1 MKSNNKKIKGA
12 TSIEYN
18 GIKFKSIL
26 ECSCYKKLEA
36 AKFNFSYES
45 EKITLWEGVK
55 LHNTLVYSP
64 RKIKAG
70 KYDKVLELQTR
81 ALLSTTYTPD
91 FVVTKG
97 NYKIYFDV
105 KGKENDT
112 YPIKKK
118 MFLKN
123 LEERDDGIQ
132 YLFFE
137 PHNVRQMLQAIEII
151 KEL

>member
-1 MKSNNKKIKGA
+1 MESNNKKIKGA
-12 TSIEYN
+12 VEVSYN
-18 GIKFKSIL
+18 GIKFKSLL
-26 ECSCYKKLEA
+26 EVACYKKLEA
-36 AKFNFSYES
+36 AGFDFSYES
-45 EKITLWEGVK
+45 ERITLWEGVK
-55 LHNTLVYSP
+55 LQNVLVYAP
-64 RKIKAG
+64 KKLRAG
-70 KYDKVLELQTR
+70 KCGKTIELQTR

-137 PHNVRQMLQAIEII
+137 PHNVKQMLQAIDII
-151 KEL
+151 NKL

>member
-1 MKSNNKKIKGA
+1 MESNNKKIKGA
-12 TSIEYN
+12 VEVSYN
-18 GIKFKSIL
+18 GIKFKSLL
-26 ECSCYKKLEA
+26 EVACYKKLEA
-36 AKFNFSYES
+36 AGFDFSYEG

-55 LHNTLVYSP
+55 LQKVLVYAP
-64 RKIKAG
+64 KKLRAG
-70 KYDKVLELQTR
+70 KCSKTLELQTR

-137 PHNVRQMLQAIEII
+137 PHNVKQMLQAIDII
-151 KEL
+151 NKL